1 MDKWSPCFAVH
12 SLGMSCLSTLYG
24 DCSEIHDDFQL
35 LCTSQAVEHRRK
47 YKPYID
53 LPKTPKSLCELT
65 DYTAQNEV
73 TRDG

>member
-1 MDKWSPCFAVH
+1 ME
-12 SLGMSCLSTLYG
+12 SLLRCALSGYKSCLSTLYG
-24 DCSEIHDDFQL
+24 NCSEIHDDFQL
-35 LCTSQAVEHRRK
+35 LCTSQADEYRKK

-53 LPKTPKSLCELT
+53 LPQTPQSLCELT